1 MPLTHVHPMILPDHV
16 FEILAHALAHE
27 PKIAASRN
35 TSVNLRDLYER
46 HLAVVLMQ
54 AGEPIGF
61 IAAWPVEE
69 GYLEIG
75 SVWVHPDHRRRG
87 LSHTIYEAAT
97 TLLSGNGHIAFQV
110 TTNPL
115 AVRSGHAVGLQP
127 VQDWTSPVPWHLTC
141 QPCEFV
147 APEEQPTCPHRN
159 ATCHLQV
166 MNHV

>member
-1 MPLTHVHPMILPDHV
+1 MPLMHVYPMPLPDHV
-16 FEILAHALAHE
+16 FEALARALAHE

-35 TSVNLRDLYER
+35 TPENLKNLYER

-69 GYLEIG
+69 GFLEIG
-75 SVWVHPDHRRRG
+75 SVWVHPDHRGRG

-97 TLLSGNGHIAFQV
+97 TLLAGNGHVVFQV

-115 AVRSGHAVGLQP
+115 AVRSGQAVGLQP
-127 VQDWTSPVPWHLTC
+127 IQDWTSPVPWHLTC
-141 QPCEFV
+141 EPCEFV
-147 APEEQPTCPHRN
+147 APALQRTCPHRN
-159 ATCHLQV
+159 VTCHLQV
-166 MNHV
+166 MNHT

>member
-1 MPLTHVHPMILPDHV
+1 MLFIHIHPMVLPIDT
-16 FEILAHALAHE
+16 FENLAHALELE

-35 TSVNLRDLYER
+35 TPENLKSLYER
-46 HLAVVLMQ
+46 HLAVVLVQ

-75 SVWVHPDHRRRG
+75 SVWVAPDHRGRG

-97 TLLSGNGHIAFQV
+97 TLLADNGHIAFQV

-115 AVRSGHAVGLQP
+115 AVRSGEMVGLHR
-127 VQDWTSPVPWHLTC
+127 VEDWTSPVPWRLTC
-141 QPCEFV
+141 VPCEFV
-147 APEEQPTCPHRN
+147 DPEHQSTCPHRN
-159 ATCHLQV
+159 VTCHLQI
-166 MNHV
+166 MNHA